1 MIQASFMVNTANDA
15 PSALTLHS
23 PAKGSSLDTLNPLLS
38 IYNVIVHVTGRLGA
52 IGFEGF
58 DIIRVIH

>member
-1 MIQASFMVNTANDA
+1 MVKFNRTDVIN
-15 PSALTLHS
+15 
-23 PAKGSSLDTLNPLLS
+23 LLS
-38 IYNVIVHVTGRLGA
+38 AGEDVIVYVTGSLGA